1 MEEIHTIGM
10 NQGYT
15 SEMKIEQK
23 EVFIQLKRREEQEE
37 QLWKKKSRNRWI
49 KERNRTTNFF
59 PGESIQHRNT
69 NRIIRIKTKEGRFLE
84 TWKDINL

>member
-1 MEEIHTIGM
+1 MEEIHRIGM

-15 SEMKIEQK
+15 SELKIEEK
-23 EVFIQLKRREEQEE
+23 EVSIQLKRREEWEE
-37 QLWKKKSRNRWI
+37 QLWKKKSRNGWI
-49 KERNRTTNFF
+49 KKRNRTTNFF
-59 PGESIQHRNT
+59 PGECIQHKNR